1 MAICGIWCS
10 REAPVASVEECS
22 SIAAPGR
29 VGLPATGKSTL
40 SKSIAREFGAVHLR
54 FDAIEQGR
62 GLFRHKRTPATCRN
76 PDYEG
81 VRTSFAGL
89 GGDRDS

>member
-10 REAPVASVEECS
+10 RVAPVASVEECS
-22 SIAAPGR
+22 FIAAPGR

-62 GLFRHKRTPATCRN
+62 GLFRHKRTPATLRN
-76 PDYEG
+76 PDFG
-81 VRTSFAGL
+81 SVRTRLADM
-89 GGDRDS
+89 GGNRES